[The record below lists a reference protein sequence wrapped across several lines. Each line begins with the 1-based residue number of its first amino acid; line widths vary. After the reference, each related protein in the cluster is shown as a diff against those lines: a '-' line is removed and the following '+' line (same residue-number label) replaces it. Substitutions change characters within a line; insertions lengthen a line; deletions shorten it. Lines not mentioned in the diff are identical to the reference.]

1 MFSTGVVS
9 ARLARPICLARP
21 GVHTM
26 STDPAFLSAR
36 DLLVQFR
43 ARTLSPLE
51 ALEAVLKRL
60 AADNPEL
67 NAFHLVDVEMGRR
80 MAKESEA
87 RWMKGEPIGAL
98 DGVPVPIKDTN
109 AAKGWPFR
117 IGSKTTPPHPGRYH
131 RPPGGR

>member
-1 MFSTGVVS
+1 
-9 ARLARPICLARP
+9 
-21 GVHTM
+21 M

-43 ARTLSPLE
+43 ARTPSPLE

-60 AADNPEL
+60 AADNPEP

-80 MAKESEA
+80 MAKDSEA

-109 AAKGWPFR
+109 GRSSRRSPRPWPQQRASSPNAAPSSRSPIPALPIRAGQWTRSGASPMR
-117 IGSKTTPPHPGRYH
+117 RC
-131 RPPGGR
+131 

>member
-1 MFSTGVVS
+1 MFSAGAGS
-9 ARLARPICLARP
+9 ARLARPIPRARP
-21 GVHTM
+21 GAHAM

-51 ALEAVLKRL
+51 TLEAVLNRL
-60 AADNPEL
+60 EADNPEF

-98 DGVPVPIKDTN
+98 D
-109 AAKGWPFR
+109 
-117 IGSKTTPPHPGRYH
+117 
-131 RPPGGR
+131 

>member
-1 MFSTGVVS
+1 MFSAAAGS
-9 ARLARPICLARP
+9 ARLAGPIRPRP
-21 GVHTM
+21 PESPYHVDR
-26 STDPAFLSAR
+26 SRLLSAR

-43 ARTLSPLE
+43 ARTPSPLE

-60 AADNPEL
+60 AADNPEP

-80 MAKESEA
+80 MAKDSEA

-109 AAKGWPFR
+109 
-117 IGSKTTPPHPGRYH
+117 GRSS
-131 RPPGGR
+131 RRSPR

>member
-43 ARTLSPLE
+43 ARTPSPLE

-60 AADNPEL
+60 AADNPEP
-67 NAFHLVDVEMGRR
+67 NAFHLVDVELGRR
-80 MAKESEA
+80 VAKDSGA
-87 RWMKGEPIGAL
+87 RWMKGEPLRAPRR
-98 DGVPVPIKDTN
+98 VPAPD
-109 AAKGWPFR
+109 KG
-117 IGSKTTPPHPGRYH
+117 PHH
-131 RPPGGR
+131 